1 LSRAVSAAKSIAALA
16 AEVTFG
22 RQKDFSATCSVVPLL
37 NLTLVI
43 SSRSQA
49 RGGAAGTSEE
59 SAVAGQGERLKSLC
73 SEKKNAREN
82 SVHTESS

>member
-49 RGGAAGTSEE
+49 RGGAGTSEE